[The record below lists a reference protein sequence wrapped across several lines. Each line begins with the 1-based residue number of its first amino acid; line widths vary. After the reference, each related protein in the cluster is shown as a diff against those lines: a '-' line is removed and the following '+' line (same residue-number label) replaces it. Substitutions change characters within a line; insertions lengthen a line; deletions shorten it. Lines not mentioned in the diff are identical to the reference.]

1 MIQIIDKAKCCGCT
15 SCVNVCPQSAISM
28 SPDEEGFC
36 YPVINMDICID
47 CGICNKVCPI
57 ENRLVNKNAVL
68 ESYVLRTKNNN
79 VLMNST
85 SGGFITPLATYVLDH
100 YGVVCAASYDN
111 DFKVKHTIIDN
122 LNGGGYDLSRIRG
135 SKYVQSNLDD
145 CLLKIKRYLE
155 QGRMVCFVGTTCQVN
170 GLKAFLRKDYEQLIT
185 VDLVCHGTPS
195 PKLWDKYLNYQKSKY
210 HSEIQEISFRNKTYG
225 YHSGT
230 MKIRFKNGKTYY
242 GSARVD
248 YMLKSFFKEISSK
261 PICYQCPFKT
271 LERCSDFTIY
281 DCWHAA
287 ELVPGLKDDDR
298 GYTNVIVR
306 SEQGQK
312 ILKKISDG
320 YEMYRADTK
329 KAIELDGVMILN
341 SATPHERRSEFYVG
355 MDNRTMQEQIQK
367 FIPVKKTDILI
378 ERGKIIFY
386 RLGVYWIA
394 KKILKG

>member
-1 MIQIIDKAKCCGCT
+1 M
-15 SCVNVCPQSAISM
+15 
-28 SPDEEGFC
+28 
-36 YPVINMDICID
+36 
-47 CGICNKVCPI
+47 
-57 ENRLVNKNAVL
+57 
-68 ESYVLRTKNNN
+68 
-79 VLMNST
+79 
-85 SGGFITPLATYVLDH
+85 
-100 YGVVCAASYDN
+100 
-111 DFKVKHTIIDN
+111 
-122 LNGGGYDLSRIRG
+122 
-135 SKYVQSNLDD
+135 QSNLDD

-170 GLKAFLRKDYEQLIT
+170 GLKAFLRKDYKQLIT

-341 SATPHERRSEFYVG
+341 SAIPHERRSEFYVG